1 MNNNNGKQF
10 KQSMFKTV
18 KGKFVLMGAVGIFI
32 ALSIGIIGMR
42 SMSENS
48 KSSEVVSL
56 VKDISVLQTE
66 NLANDALYQYY
77 VDESYI
83 KATLKNLDEME
94 KKANTLKEEG
104 GDVYAEYIDKILKN
118 VAKDKEN
125 YTELLEF
132 HSSRGYSTEIGKY
145 KEFAASS
152 SDLSAS
158 FKSLVNHNEW
168 FEIPWATGGPDVGE
182 MVTIGDHDYI
192 KLVYEDRLPVIG
204 KRNNICLRVGGT
216 LTYKGDYYVKNISFL
231 SDSAEAKV
239 DLTTIDKIT
248 RAGDGVVDAVFT
260 EFDGEPAIKVTGKFD
275 ADNNRWEEVQA
286 TISVQKYNVQN
297 YTTLRYELYLDPAV
311 YEGHD
316 FRYGGSMTGVYGYAN
331 TLSSI
336 DNKVNTY
343 SKLIVEGKDIT
354 ASLSEI
360 ETLFAELEENI
371 PAYTTDPSLA
381 DVAMGYLK
389 IKKGLFEEIKKI
401 DTQTVAIKAD
411 NAEIN
416 ASLTSLC
423 DQVLDV
429 ANTQM
434 NAVKS
439 SVSVVTIS
447 FIAVGV
453 VVLLIL
459 MSSVSRSIRKSVKTF
474 KKAIDEI
481 AAGNIAVRADAS
493 GKDEFAMF
501 AESLNGFID
510 VLQGMVSKVKSM
522 TNVLAE
528 SGVALE
534 ESANKSKEVAINLNE
549 AIHQISSGA
558 VEQAGDV
565 ERSSQQIIGIRQN
578 INQIFESVTNLS
590 EKSDEMH
597 SNGKEA
603 NENMNKLTRSSD
615 KTIDA
620 FHRIEEQVRKTDESV
635 VKIQDAISLIA
646 SVADQI
652 NLLSLNASIEAA
664 RAGEAGKGF
673 AVVATEVAK
682 LASQTNESASIIE
695 GIIQSLSEES
705 NRTVETIN
713 EAGEFI
719 KSQKGDIDSTH
730 DIFSNVS
737 TGIEY
742 TQSAVIE
749 VLKQSQACEDSS
761 ATIVEIMTN
770 LSAISEENAASAE
783 TTSSAMTQLNSETAR
798 LAETSAE
805 LKHIAD
811 TLKQDLD
818 FFKI

>member
-1 MNNNNGKQF
+1 
-10 KQSMFKTV
+10 
-18 KGKFVLMGAVGIFI
+18 
-32 ALSIGIIGMR
+32 
-42 SMSENS
+42 
-48 KSSEVVSL
+48 
-56 VKDISVLQTE
+56 
-66 NLANDALYQYY
+66 
-77 VDESYI
+77 
-83 KATLKNLDEME
+83 
-94 KKANTLKEEG
+94 
-104 GDVYAEYIDKILKN
+104 
-118 VAKDKEN
+118 
-125 YTELLEF
+125 
-132 HSSRGYSTEIGKY
+132 
-145 KEFAASS
+145 
-152 SDLSAS
+152 
-158 FKSLVNHNEW
+158 
-168 FEIPWATGGPDVGE
+168 
-182 MVTIGDHDYI
+182 
-192 KLVYEDRLPVIG
+192 
-204 KRNNICLRVGGT
+204 
-216 LTYKGDYYVKNISFL
+216 
-231 SDSAEAKV
+231 
-239 DLTTIDKIT
+239 
-248 RAGDGVVDAVFT
+248 
-260 EFDGEPAIKVTGKFD
+260 
-275 ADNNRWEEVQA
+275 
-286 TISVQKYNVQN
+286 
-297 YTTLRYELYLDPAV
+297 
-311 YEGHD
+311 
-316 FRYGGSMTGVYGYAN
+316 
-331 TLSSI
+331 
-336 DNKVNTY
+336 
-343 SKLIVEGKDIT
+343 
-354 ASLSEI
+354 
-360 ETLFAELEENI
+360 
-371 PAYTTDPSLA
+371 
-381 DVAMGYLK
+381 
-389 IKKGLFEEIKKI
+389 
-401 DTQTVAIKAD
+401 
-411 NAEIN
+411 
-416 ASLTSLC
+416 
-423 DQVLDV
+423 
-429 ANTQM
+429 
-434 NAVKS
+434 
-439 SVSVVTIS
+439 
-447 FIAVGV
+447 
-453 VVLLIL
+453 
-459 MSSVSRSIRKSVKTF
+459 
-474 KKAIDEI
+474 
-481 AAGNIAVRADAS
+481 
-493 GKDEFAMF
+493 
-501 AESLNGFID
+501 
-510 VLQGMVSKVKSM
+510 M

-603 NENMNKLTRSSD
+603 NENMNELTRSSD